1 MVKNCSNCTHSTN
14 TCGMICVI
22 TEDPVEYTDV
32 CKLHTLK
39 EGGNNDK

>member
-14 TCGMICVI
+14 TCGMICII
-22 TEDPVEYTDV
+22 TGERVTYTDV

-39 EGGNNDK
+39 GESNDK